1 MDMTAEESEVCVMSS
16 PICIIGDSIT
26 GGVVY
31 LSDSARYTHWKDSF
45 VNLLGASLDSEVKNH
60 SKFGCTSS
68 AALKRLERYAKDI
81 AACPTTLVMLGGNDS
96 DFNWP
101 AVAAEP
107 EAPHDCNTPMEKFK
121 EYYNKV
127 LDGIQALGSKPVV
140 INLIPVYGQ
149 RYFDWFS
156 RKSDP
161 KALMRFLGTTDSI
174 EHWNEMYNLAVMRIA
189 ARRGVPML
197 DVRSAFLQK
206 RNFDGLFSE
215 DGIHPSPEGHRRM
228 FEYILP
234 QTREI
239 LA

>member
-1 MDMTAEESEVCVMSS
+1 MEAEESEVYDMAN

-31 LSDSARYTHWKDSF
+31 LSDFEKYTHWKDSF

-140 INLIPVYGQ
+140 INLIPVFGQ

-189 ARRGVPML
+189 AKRGVPML
-197 DVRSAFLQK
+197 DVRSAFLEK

-215 DGIHPSPEGHRRM
+215 DGIHPIPEGHRRM
-228 FEYILP
+228 FEYVLP
-234 QTREI
+234 QAKAI

>member
-1 MDMTAEESEVCVMSS
+1 MAN

-31 LSDSARYTHWKDSF
+31 LSDLEKYTHWKDSF
-45 VNLLGASLDSEVKNH
+45 VNLLGASLDSEIKNH

-161 KALMRFLGTTDSI
+161 KALMRFWARLTASSTGTRCTISRSCALPPD
-174 EHWNEMYNLAVMRIA
+174 A
-189 ARRGVPML
+189 ASRCWTCAAPF
-197 DVRSAFLQK
+197 AK

>member
-1 MDMTAEESEVCVMSS
+1 MSE
-16 PICIIGDSIT
+16 PICIVGDSIT

-31 LSDSARYTHWKDSF
+31 LEDSERYARCKDSF
-45 VNLLGASLDSEVKNH
+45 VNLLGGALNAEMRNH
-60 SKFGCTSS
+60 SKFGLTSE
-68 AALKRLERYAKDI
+68 AALRKLGRFEGDI
-81 AACPTTLVMLGGNDS
+81 AQCPHTLVMLGGNDS
-96 DFNWP
+96 DFDWP
-101 AVAAEP
+101 AVAETP
-107 EAPHDCNTPMEKFK
+107 EQPHDCNTPMEKFK

-161 KALMRFLGTTDSI
+161 KALMRFLGTTNSI

-189 ARRGVPML
+189 AKRGVPML
-197 DVRSAFLQK
+197 DVRSAFLEK
-206 RNFDGLFSE
+206 RDFEGLFSE

-228 FEYILP
+228 FDYVLP
-234 QTREI
+234 QAKGI

>member
-45 VNLLGASLDSEVKNH
+45 VNLLGSSLDSELKNH
-60 SKFGCTSS
+60 SKFGCTSG

-81 AACPTTLVMLGGNDS
+81 SSCPTTLVMLGGNDS

-107 EAPHDCNTPMEKFK
+107 EAAHDCNTPMEKFA
-121 EYYNKV
+121 EYYNRV
-127 LDGIQALGSKPVV
+127 LDGIIALGSKPVV
-140 INLIPVYGQ
+140 INLIPVYGK

-156 RKSDP
+156 RKLDP
-161 KALMRFLGTTDSI
+161 KALMRFLGSTESI
-174 EHWNEMYNLAVMRIA
+174 EHWNEMYNLAVMKVA
-189 ARRGVPML
+189 ASRSVPVL
-197 DVRSAFLQK
+197 DVRSAFLY
-206 RNFDGLFSE
+206 RRVFDSLFSA
-215 DGIHPSPEGHRRM
+215 DGIHPSVEGHRRM
-228 FEYILP
+228 YEYLLP
-234 QTREI
+234 QFKKV

>member
-1 MDMTAEESEVCVMSS
+1 MEAEESEVCDMAN

-31 LSDSARYTHWKDSF
+31 LSDLEKYTHWKDSF

-174 EHWNEMYNLAVMRIA
+174 EHWNEMYNLAVMKVAVSRNA
-189 ARRGVPML
+189 PVL
-197 DVRSAFLQK
+197 DVRSAFLY
-206 RNFDGLFSE
+206 RRAFDALFSS
-215 DGIHPSPEGHRRM
+215 DGIHPSVEGHRKM
-228 FEYILP
+228 YEFLLP
-234 QTREI
+234 QFKTV